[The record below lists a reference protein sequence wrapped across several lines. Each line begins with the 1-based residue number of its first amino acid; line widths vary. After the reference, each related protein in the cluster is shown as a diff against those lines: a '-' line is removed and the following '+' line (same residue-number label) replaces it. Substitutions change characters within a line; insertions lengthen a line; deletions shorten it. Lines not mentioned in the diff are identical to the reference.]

1 MAVCHQMLSVVCAGH
16 PPVSSPP
23 PLNTKAC
30 LWRIRNERERK
41 KNSCVGKRHDIF
53 PQLGNSQ
60 SCDLWLDYVLITLF
74 YWVLGGLQ
82 LYLCVQDC
90 WVVLGYPMGP
100 HHHKPR
106 LGDKGVSV
114 SVSKFSMSL
123 ILGTIHLLS
132 TFGVHVVSD
141 FIFGCTALLS
151 YSCHFFSEA
160 DSPTFIASL
169 PPFVIVKPWHNTG

>member
-1 MAVCHQMLSVVCAGH
+1 MRCMCNFLLRFCCQTFVIFNFPVESARKMAVCHRMLSVVCAGH

-23 PLNTKAC
+23 PLCKHKG
-30 LWRIRNERERK
+30 LSVEDSQWEREK
-41 KNSCVGKRHDIF
+41 KKNNSCVGKRHDTF

-60 SCDLWLDYVLITLF
+60 SCDLWLGYVLITLLH
-74 YWVLGGLQ
+74 WVLGGLQ

-90 WVVLGYPMGP
+90 WVVVGYPMGP

-106 LGDKGVSV
+106 LGDKGV

-132 TFGVHVVSD
+132 TFGVHVVSG
-141 FIFGCTALLS
+141 FTFLVHCIALL
-151 YSCHFFSEA
+151 
-160 DSPTFIASL
+160 
-169 PPFVIVKPWHNTG
+169 